1 MKKLTHP
8 IALAIMRISLI
19 QFFLVVGVFC
29 SYAKT
34 SEGQN
39 VLDKKVSLHLKN
51 EKIKNVLSEL
61 EKISDVKFV
70 YSPEIIGSSRKVN
83 VDANGKKLDL
93 VLQELLNPLDV
104 KYELQKMQNSYIV
117 LSKVVTVG
125 GNVKYIVENKPV
137 IDTSI
142 HATGTVI
149 DASGTPLQGVTVSVK
164 GTNIATMTNATG
176 AFSLHVPQKNAV
188 LRFSYAGMEPY
199 EAAAGSGL
207 SVALKQSTK
216 TIDEVVVVGYGQQRK
231 GLVTGAISQVKS
243 EQIATVSSTRIEQA
257 LQGRTP
263 GVNVLPASGSPG
275 NNMKVRIRGT
285 GSNLAADPLFIV
297 DGMRAGGIE
306 YLDPTEIASV
316 DVLKD
321 AASAAIYGAEG
332 ANGVILVT
340 TKTGKRSGPPEV
352 SFAMQYGQQSLG
364 KKMDMMNSAQYVDY
378 LNTSKTGT
386 PVPLPTNTSK
396 STDWLDEVFQTAPL
410 QRYGLN
416 LSGGTE
422 KTTYWI
428 GGTYFNQQGIVGG
441 DKASFDRYTFRINTD
456 SRIKKWLN
464 IGERL
469 SYSNFTKKGVTEDSE
484 FGSVIDNGIML
495 DPTTPVVY
503 NSETDYTQYFKDSYA
518 GTTPSGTPISSLLRK
533 DPNGKYYGISPY
545 IRGEIGNPLAQMD
558 ITHTQ
563 TTQNKVV
570 GSAYID
576 IEPITGLKVT
586 SRFGIDGAFQKIHSW
601 YPTFWYSSERL
612 NETPTTYDHADQWFN
627 WQWENYASYTRKIGD
642 HNFSLLAGTSA
653 LKNNYYFL
661 NGTASGMFRE
671 NDQFSWA
678 DYEPDTQDKVN
689 SNNEVSTLSSYYGR
703 ISYDFRGKYLI
714 NASYRRDG
722 SSRLPPGQQWR
733 NYPAVSAGWV
743 LSNEDFFKG
752 KLSNIFDYVKL
763 RGSWGINGSLSNIKP
778 GQWLGAI
785 STTDV
790 TGAAI
795 QYPDASGNFLIG
807 AAPTTISNKQLT
819 WEESEQTDIGLDLA
833 LVQSRLNFSVD
844 YYNKKTKNLIMS
856 GAGAVPVFLGA
867 QVQFVNS
874 GKIQNKGWEFDA
886 SYRSRN
892 DQALKWEVS
901 GNVSTLHNEVIE
913 VNPNFTQILGT
924 SVGTGWTATM
934 FEKGKP
940 VWYFSGYKTDGI
952 FQNQGQIDAYMTK
965 TGIKGY
971 TPKPGDPIV
980 VDVNNDKQINTADQ
994 TYIGT
999 PHPNFMYGGRITLN
1013 YKGFDFIG
1021 FIQGQSGN
1029 DILMGFNRSD
1039 RPTANK
1045 PAFFYTDRWTKD
1057 GSTNSWFAPNTT
1069 SAYVYNSD
1077 KMIFNGS
1084 YARIRQLQLGY
1095 TLPADVLSKMHFK
1108 TLRIYVSL
1116 DDFFTFTKYPGLD
1129 PEAGSNNNNSLGIDR
1144 GVYPIPRKILGGLS
1158 FTF

>member
-61 EKISDVKFV
+61 EKISDVRFV
-70 YSPEIIGSSRKVN
+70 YSPELIGSSTKVN

-93 VLQELLNPLDV
+93 VLQELLNPLNV

-125 GNVKYIVENKPV
+125 GNVKYIAEHTPV
-137 IDTSI
+137 VDTSI
-142 HATGTVI
+142 HATGTVK
-149 DASGTPLQGVTVSVK
+149 DATGAALQGVTVSVK
-164 GTNIATMTNATG
+164 GTNIATMTNSNG
-176 AFSLHVPQKNAV
+176 SFSLHVPQKNAV
-188 LRFSYAGMEPY
+188 LRFSYAGMEPF
-199 EAAAGSGL
+199 ETPAGSGL
-207 SVALKQSTK
+207 VVALKQSTK

-275 NNMKVRIRGT
+275 NNMKVRVRGT

-340 TKTGKRSGPPEV
+340 TKTGKRTGQPETN
-352 SFAMQYGQQSLG
+352 FAMQYGEQSLG
-364 KKMDMMNSAQYVDY
+364 KKMEMMNSAQWVDY
-378 LNTSKTGT
+378 MKTSKTT
-386 PVPLPTNTSK
+386 MPNPLPTNTNT
-396 STDWLDEVFQTAPL
+396 STDWLDQIFQTAPL

-416 LSGGTE
+416 LSGGTD

-428 GGTYFNQQGIVGG
+428 GGTYFNQQGIVGKE
-441 DKASFDRYTFRINTD
+441 KASFDRYTFRINTD

-469 SYSNFTKKGVTEDSE
+469 SYSNFSKKGVTEDSE
-484 FGSVIDNGIML
+484 FGSVIDNAIMF

-503 NSETDYTQYFKDSYA
+503 NSSQDYTPYFNEVLLDS
-518 GTTPSGTPISSLLRK
+518 TPSHTPIVNLLRK
-533 DPNGKYYGISPY
+533 DPSGRYYGLSPY
-545 IRGEIGNPLAQMD
+545 LRGEISNPVGQMD

-563 TTQNKVV
+563 TVQNKVV

-576 IEPITGLKVT
+576 IEPIAGLKIT
-586 SRFGIDGAFQKIHSW
+586 SRFGIDGAFQKIHAW
-601 YPTFWYSSERL
+601 TPTYWWSSERL
-612 NETPTTYDHADQWFN
+612 NEAAGSADKVEQWFN
-627 WQWENYASYTRKIGD
+627 WQWENYASYTRRFGD
-642 HNFSLLAGTSA
+642 HNLSILAGTSA
-653 LKNNYYFL
+653 LKKNYYFL

-671 NDQFSWA
+671 NDQFSYS

-689 SNNEVSTLSSYYGR
+689 GNNTVETLSSYYGR
-703 ISYDFRGKYLI
+703 LGYDYRGKYLI
-714 NASYRRDG
+714 NATIRRDG
-722 SSRLPPGQQWR
+722 SSKLPPGKQWGTF
-733 NYPAVSAGWV
+733 PSVSAGWV
-743 LSNEDFFKG
+743 VSNEDFFKG
-752 KLSNIFDYVKL
+752 KLSNVFDYVKL
-763 RGSWGINGSLSNIKP
+763 RGSWGRNGSLSNLAP
-778 GQWLGAI
+778 GQWLGAV
-785 STTDV
+785 STTDI

-795 QYPDASGNFLIG
+795 QYPDGEGNFLVG
-807 AAPTTISNKQLT
+807 AAPTTISNMNLT

-833 LVQSRLNFSVD
+833 LVQSRFNFSVD

-856 GAGAVPVFLGA
+856 GNGAVPIVLGA
-867 QVQFVNS
+867 PIQFVNS
-874 GKIQNKGWEFDA
+874 GNIENKGWEFDA
-886 SYRSRN
+886 SYRSKN

-901 GNVSTLHNEVIE
+901 ANFSTLHNEVTA

-934 FEKGKP
+934 FEKGMP
-940 VWYFSGYKTDGI
+940 VWYFSGYKTNGI
-952 FQNQGQIDAYMTK
+952 FQNQKQIDDYMAK
-965 TGIKGY
+965 TGITGY
-971 TPKPGDPIV
+971 KPAPGDPIV
-980 VDVNNDKQINTADQ
+980 VDVNGDKQISGSDQ
-994 TYIGT
+994 TYIGS
-999 PHPNFMYGGRITLN
+999 PHPKFMYGGRITLN

-1029 DILMGFNRSD
+1029 DILMGFNRAD

-1077 KMIFNGS
+1077 KMIFKGS

-1095 TLPADVLSKMHFK
+1095 TLPATMLSKMHFK
-1108 TLRIYVSL
+1108 TLRVYVSL

-1144 GVYPIPRKILGGLS
+1144 GVYPIPRKVLGGLS